1 MQHVE
6 LSQTGFQ
13 GVPHD
18 DHEHLSVHRLNESLP
33 SDKSHYLMAAI
44 AELTAGV
51 PVPAHYPGPA
61 VAYVIEGELN
71 MFKKYV
77 NMMN

>member
-33 SDKSHYLMAAI
+33 TDKSHYLMAAI

-61 VAYVIEGELN
+61 VAYIIEGELN
-71 MFKKYV
+71 MFKMYV
-77 NMMN
+77 NMVN